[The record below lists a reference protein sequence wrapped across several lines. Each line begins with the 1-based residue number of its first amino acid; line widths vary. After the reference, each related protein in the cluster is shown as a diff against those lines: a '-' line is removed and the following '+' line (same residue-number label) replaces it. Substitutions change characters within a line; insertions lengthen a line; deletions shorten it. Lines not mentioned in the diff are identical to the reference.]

1 MKDVQSRFDE
11 RGIAIQKVGI
21 NDVHLPFFI
30 KTKDSSFQSVLAKI
44 KFTVDLPME
53 YKGTHMSRFLEIL
66 SEWSKKPIGGQEMNQ
81 ILDEAL
87 AKLDA
92 QSAYL
97 KINFKYFIDK
107 IAPIS
112 KRKSVLD
119 LDCSFIANKIQGD
132 HMEFTMAI
140 NVPFT
145 SLCPCS
151 KEISK
156 YGAHNQRGLM
166 RVKVKFGSDQQS
178 ISIEDLAAIM
188 EQQASCPIYPLL
200 KREDEKYVTETA
212 YENPKFVEDI
222 LRDLVIALR
231 QIKGVSWF
239 SIECEN
245 YESIHNHSAYASHV
259 EFVEH

>member
-1 MKDVQSRFDE
+1 LKDVQSRFDE

-66 SEWSKKPIGGQEMNQ
+66 SEWSKKPIGSQEMNQ

-112 KRKSVLD
+112 KRQSVLD